1 MVETTLEGVRRGL
14 RAAHYVT
21 TPRVETA
28 VFLALRLEKPLLA
41 EGPAGAGKTEL
52 AKVLA
57 AMLDTELVRLQ
68 CYEGLDEARA
78 LFEWNYQKQLLRIQ
92 AERRDGR
99 PWDEVSHEIF
109 SRDYLL
115 ARPLLRAITAPR
127 RVVLLIDEIDK
138 ADPEFEAFLLEVLSD
153 FQVSVP
159 ELGTIAARHRPAVVL
174 TSNRTRELSEAL
186 LRRCLHL
193 WVEFPGPEK
202 EAEIIA
208 LKVPELDVRLRGQV
222 ARFVAGLRKLDLAKA
237 PSIAETLDWARG
249 LCALGIR
256 ELDAAAV
263 RQTLALVCKHE
274 DDLRKAESKVG
285 ALLAAQARG

>member
-1 MVETTLEGVRRGL
+1 VTIEEVRAGL
-14 RAAHYVT
+14 RDARYVT

-28 VFLALRLEKPLLA
+28 LYLTLTLGKPLLA

-57 AMLDTELVRLQ
+57 AMLGTELVRLQ

-92 AERRDGR
+92 ADRTEGR
-99 PWDEVSHEIF
+99 AWSAVAHDVF
-109 SRDYLL
+109 SRDFLL
-115 ARPLLRAITAPR
+115 ERPLLRAITAER

-138 ADPEFEAFLLEVLSD
+138 ADAEFEAFLLEVLSD

-159 ELGTIAARHRPAVVL
+159 ELGTIRATARPVVVL

-193 WVEFPGPEK
+193 YVELPGAEK

-208 LKVPELDVRLRGQV
+208 LKVPEADEALRGQV
-222 ARFVAGLRKLDLAKA
+222 ARFVAALRKLDLRKA

-249 LCALGIR
+249 LCVLGIR
-256 ELDAAAV
+256 ELDATAV
-263 RQTLALVCKHE
+263 RRTLALVVKHE

-285 ALLAAQARG
+285 ALVSASLSR

>member
-1 MVETTLEGVRRGL
+1 MEVTIETVRTGL
-14 RAAHYVT
+14 RAARYVT

-28 VFLALRLEKPLLA
+28 LFLALKLEKALLA

-52 AKVLA
+52 GKVLA
-57 AMLDTELVRLQ
+57 AMLDTELIRLQ

-92 AERRDGR
+92 ADRREGHA
-99 PWDEVSHEIF
+99 WDEMSHEIF
-109 SRDYLL
+109 SQDYLL

-127 RVVLLIDEIDK
+127 KVVLLVDEIDK

-159 ELGTIAARHRPAVVL
+159 ELGTVSARHRPVVVL

-193 WVEFPGPEK
+193 WVDFPGPEK
-202 EAEIIA
+202 EAEIVA
-208 LKVPELDVRLRGQV
+208 LKVPELDERLRGQV
-222 ARFVAGLRKLDLAKA
+222 ARFVAALRKLELAKA

-263 RQTLALVCKHE
+263 RQTLSLVCKHE
-274 DDLRKAESKVG
+274 DDLRKAESKVN
-285 ALLAAQARG
+285 ALLAATARS